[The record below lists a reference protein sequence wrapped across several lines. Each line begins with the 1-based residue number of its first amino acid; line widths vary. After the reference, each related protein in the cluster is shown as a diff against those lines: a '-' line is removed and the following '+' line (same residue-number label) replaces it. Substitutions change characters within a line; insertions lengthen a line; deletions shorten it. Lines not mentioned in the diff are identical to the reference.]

1 MALPFHGSHIRR
13 NNWDPIA
20 RAAGEWRKPMFKLV
34 LKFQD
39 AVLEEYTF
47 EKTPVTIGRR
57 EDNDVV
63 IDNMAVSGHHAI
75 IEEEDPNHYV
85 LADLESLNGTFVNE
99 KKITREKIFDSDTL
113 IVGKHVLSF
122 MDLRPQDERPSREP
136 EEAKD
141 KPTFRE
147 TVLLDT
153 KAQQELLA
161 KHAAEQGGTENSPE
175 RPKRIE
181 FHGSLTLISGGTPQI
196 IDLTKR
202 LTTLGKSNEAD
213 VRCSGLLVG
222 KTAALINKRPNG
234 FFLAYAE
241 GLKKPEVNGETI
253 TTQVQLQ
260 DGDEISI
267 GGTRLTFNLR
277 EEVLN

>member
-1 MALPFHGSHIRR
+1 
-13 NNWDPIA
+13 
-20 RAAGEWRKPMFKLV
+20 MFKLV

-99 KKITREKIFDSDTL
+99 KKITREKIFDCDTL

-136 EEAKD
+136 EEAKE

-153 KAQQELLA
+153 RAQQELLA
-161 KHAAEQGGTENSPE
+161 KHAAEKGGTENSPE